1 MHKIRSTEPSK
12 HAEIPDLGGR
22 RRKEKGKE
30 RNQEDKKHELSQIE
44 VTCPCLDFSFLRDLK
59 LTNLNSSSQKYRV
72 N

>member
-30 RNQEDKKHELSQIE
+30 RNQGDKKHGLSQIE
-44 VTCPCLDFSFLRDLK
+44 VTCP
-59 LTNLNSSSQKYRV
+59 
-72 N
+72 